1 MCIVLVSL
9 IMLLVIFLWSACII
23 SSRISREEEKNDYE
37 KVFKNM
43 D

>member
-1 MCIVLVSL
+1 MFIFLVSL

>member
-1 MCIVLVSL
+1 MFIFLVSL
-9 IMLLVIFLWSACII
+9 IMLLVIFLWSTCII

>member
-1 MCIVLVSL
+1 MIIFLVSL